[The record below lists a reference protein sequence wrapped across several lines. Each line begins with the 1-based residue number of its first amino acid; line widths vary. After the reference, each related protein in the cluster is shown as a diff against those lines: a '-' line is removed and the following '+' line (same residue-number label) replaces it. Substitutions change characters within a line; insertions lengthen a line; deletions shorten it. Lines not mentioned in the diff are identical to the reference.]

1 MEEEKADDGAHS
13 AAHIYGLPAD
23 SEFANEWY
31 GKDDTGKDNAGK
43 RDDDWEPSGS
53 DSEDDSEDSLAPV
66 KAAGGKLRALGGR
79 RGGGANVFDHDNSPD
94 AKVRVSRARARAR
107 CATLTRSVL
116 SQPRAPRAQKVAIFG
131 QNVALVHAPR
141 LETTT
146 PPFEFTISSCKKNF
160 DEMFAEDG
168 GHLSLSAR
176 RTRAHVGPR
185 HPVQLACK

>member
-31 GKDDTGKDNAGK
+31 GIDDTGKDNAGK

-79 RGGGANVFDHDNSPD
+79 GKTSAT
-94 AKVRVSRARARAR
+94 RARSSRTGTSTARAAPR
-107 CATLTRSVL
+107 RSRDSSVA
-116 SQPRAPRAQKVAIFG
+116 PDGRAPVAMTS
-131 QNVALVHAPR
+131 H
-141 LETTT
+141 ETTT
-146 PPFEFTISSCKKNF
+146 QTPPPRPQLGHVPGDNWRGGVRPGRNFE
-160 DEMFAEDG
+160 
-168 GHLSLSAR
+168 LSLLVRA
-176 RTRAHVGPR
+176 AHV
-185 HPVQLACK
+185 HTSDHDTLYN

>member
-31 GKDDTGKDNAGK
+31 GIDDTGKDNAGK

-94 AKVRVSRARARAR
+94 AK
-107 CATLTRSVL
+107 
-116 SQPRAPRAQKVAIFG
+116 PRAPRAQKVAIFG

>member
-31 GKDDTGKDNAGK
+31 GIDDTGKDNAGK

-79 RGGGANVFDHDNSPD
+79 RGGRRENVFDHDNSPD

-107 CATLTRSVL
+107 TVRDAHTICPLAAA
-116 SQPRAPRAQKVAIFG
+116 RAARAESRDLRPERRAR
-131 QNVALVHAPR
+131 AR
-141 LETTT
+141 TT
-146 PPFEFTISSCKKNF
+146 P
-160 DEMFAEDG
+160 
-168 GHLSLSAR
+168 
-176 RTRAHVGPR
+176 
-185 HPVQLACK
+185 